1 MAQNRSVLLV
11 DDDADFLAANRM
23 ALELAGFVVH
33 LAGNGT
39 EALALAIREQP
50 DAIVLDVVMDQPDEG
65 FVLARSLRQDERTCR
80 IPLVLLSSV
89 NEVNRQ
95 KGLAFRFS
103 DEDRDERWLPVD
115 RVLEKPIRPKKLI
128 SILESLMEAKS

>member
-1 MAQNRSVLLV
+1 V